1 MSDHDYE
8 IPNDDTV
15 SPDDIQPE
23 AKLAKADLSEASLIH
38 ADLSGADLSGT
49 NLSGATLEETDLSDA
64 MLFGADLSDAD
75 LMLADL
81 SDVESRKADF
91 SGANLCG
98 ADLSGADLYK
108 TDLSGADLRSADLSN
123 ADIRSVNLS
132 ESYVQGISLTD
143 TKLNRETY
151 FDDPSDLIEDR
162 FSGIETYPRKYDY
175 DIIARMNHE
184 LQSAYSTNGLIS
196 QARTAR
202 VRERRARRREA
213 KAEGGWHGT
222 VVWGGS
228 LLSRVVT
235 GYGVRLRSI
244 VGAMLLLY
252 VSSALVYWYWAGM
265 SWDYSLYYSV
275 VTFTTSPPET
285 PPSGLSRIVASIE
298 TFGGTAAIVL
308 LGYVIGTRERV

>member
-1 MSDHDYE
+1 MSDYDYN

-15 SPDDIQPE
+15 SSDDIQPE
-23 AKLAKADLSEASLIH
+23 ADLAKTDLSEASLAH
-38 ADLSGADLSGT
+38 ADLSGANLTGT
-49 NLSGATLEETDLSDA
+49 NLSGATLEEADLSDA
-64 MLFGADLSDAD
+64 MLFRADLSDAD

-81 SDVESRKADF
+81 SDVEARKADF
-91 SGANLCG
+91 PGVNLCG
-98 ADLSGADLYK
+98 ADLSRADLYS
-108 TDLSGADLRSADLSN
+108 TDLSRADLRSADLSS
-123 ADIRSVNLS
+123 ADLRSVNLS
-132 ESYVQGISLTD
+132 EAYIQGIDLTD
-143 TKLNRETY
+143 TKVDRTTY

-162 FSGIETYPRKYDY
+162 FSDLETYPRKSDY

-184 LQSAYSTNGLIS
+184 LRSVYSTNGLIS

-213 KAEGGWHGT
+213 KAEGEWRGT
-222 VVWGGS
+222 AVWGIS

-244 VGAMLLLY
+244 VGIMLLFY
-252 VSSALVYWYWAGM
+252 FGSALVYWYWAEM
-265 SWDYSLYYSV
+265 PWDYSLYYSV

-285 PPSGLSRIVASIE
+285 PPSGLTRIVAGIE
-298 TFGGTAAIVL
+298 TFAGTAAIVL